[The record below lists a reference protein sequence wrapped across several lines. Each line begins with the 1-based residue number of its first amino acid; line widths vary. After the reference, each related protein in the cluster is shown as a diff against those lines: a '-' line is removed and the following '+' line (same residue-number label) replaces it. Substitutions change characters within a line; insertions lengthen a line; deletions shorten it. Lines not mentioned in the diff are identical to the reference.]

1 MGQRLNIEIVKNGR
15 VLANSYY
22 HWSGF
27 SNSAI
32 NLVIQIIQHYEYI
45 KKYNVEK
52 YIKNQ
57 DLLLAIRLL
66 EETGAGLNNTDI
78 ARNILKDETMNLK
91 LKECQGRNEG
101 IIGIIQEDIEET
113 RAKWDKDTH
122 ILQNKLDYANA
133 DRIDLAQQNKELRK
147 ENEEL
152 RKDYYNVIN
161 KIENK
166 IDILDIAISECIY
179 IDDDDKAYKKA
190 VKKDKLCLLNQK
202 RALQELLEGREI

>member
-1 MGQRLNIEIVKNGR
+1 MGQRLNIEIVKNGK

-27 SNSAI
+27 SNSAVNI
-32 NLVIQIIQHYEYI
+32 VIQIIQKYEYI
-45 KKYNVEK
+45 KKYKVEK

-101 IIGIIQEDIEET
+101 IIGITQEDIEET
-113 RAKWDKDTH
+113 RYWEEGRVSID
-122 ILQNKLDYANA
+122 IENKK
-133 DRIDLAQQNKELRK
+133 IDFEVID
-147 ENEEL
+147 EYTEEEL
-152 RKDYYNVIN
+152 KDYYDEEEIKELNI
-161 KIENK
+161 KK
-166 IDILDIAISECIY
+166 IDRNFKNISFEDIFALKAFI
-179 IDDDDKAYKKA
+179 DKAKYKEEYHFYNKNNNKY
-190 VKKDKLCLLNQK
+190 VFLIQ
-202 RALQELLEGREI
+202 

>member
-1 MGQRLNIEIVKNGR
+1 MGQRLNIEIVKNGK

-27 SNSAI
+27 SNSAVNI
-32 NLVIQIIQHYEYI
+32 VIQIIQKYEYI
-45 KKYNVEK
+45 KKYKVEK

-101 IIGIIQEDIEET
+101 IIGITQEDIEKT
-113 RAKWDKDTH
+113 RYWEEG
-122 ILQNKLDYANA
+122 
-133 DRIDLAQQNKELRK
+133 RVSID
-147 ENEEL
+147 
-152 RKDYYNVIN
+152 
-161 KIENK
+161 IENK
-166 IDILDIAISECIY
+166 KIDFEVINEYTEEELKDDYDEEEIKELNIKKIDRNFKNISFEDIFALKAFI
-179 IDDDDKAYKKA
+179 DKANYKKEYHFYNKNNNKY
-190 VKKDKLCLLNQK
+190 VFLIQ
-202 RALQELLEGREI
+202 

>member
-32 NLVIQIIQHYEYI
+32 NLVIQIIQNYEYI

-101 IIGIIQEDIEET
+101 IIGITQGDIEET
-113 RAKWDKDTH
+113 RAWEEG
-122 ILQNKLDYANA
+122 
-133 DRIDLAQQNKELRK
+133 RVSID
-147 ENEEL
+147 
-152 RKDYYNVIN
+152 
-161 KIENK
+161 IENK
-166 IDILDIAISECIY
+166 KLILM
-179 IDDDDKAYKKA
+179 
-190 VKKDKLCLLNQK
+190 
-202 RALQELLEGREI
+202 

>member
-32 NLVIQIIQHYEYI
+32 NLVIQIIQNYEYI

-57 DLLLAIRLL
+57 DLLFAIRLL
-66 EETGAGLNNTDI
+66 EETGAGLNNI
-78 ARNILKDETMNLK
+78 NKAMEILGDKTMNLK

-101 IIGIIQEDIEET
+101 IIGITQEDIEET
-113 RAKWDKDTH
+113 RDWEEG
-122 ILQNKLDYANA
+122 
-133 DRIDLAQQNKELRK
+133 RVSID
-147 ENEEL
+147 
-152 RKDYYNVIN
+152 
-161 KIENK
+161 IENK
-166 IDILDIAISECIY
+166 KIDFEVINEYTEEELKDDYDEKEIKELNIKKIDRNFKNISFEDIFELKAFIDKSIY
-179 IDDDDKAYKKA
+179 EKQYHFYNKNNNKYVFLI
-190 VKKDKLCLLNQK
+190 Q
-202 RALQELLEGREI
+202 

>member
-32 NLVIQIIQHYEYI
+32 NLVIQIIQKYEYI

-113 RAKWDKDTH
+113 RAWEEG
-122 ILQNKLDYANA
+122 
-133 DRIDLAQQNKELRK
+133 RVSID
-147 ENEEL
+147 
-152 RKDYYNVIN
+152 
-161 KIENK
+161 IENK
-166 IDILDIAISECIY
+166 KIDFDVIEEYTLEELKNDYDEEEMKELNIKKIDKNFKNISFEDIFELKAFI
-179 IDDDDKAYKKA
+179 DKANYKKEYYFYNKNNNKY
-190 VKKDKLCLLNQK
+190 VFLIQ
-202 RALQELLEGREI
+202 

>member
-32 NLVIQIIQHYEYI
+32 NLVIQIIQNYEYI

-113 RAKWDKDTH
+113 RAWEEG
-122 ILQNKLDYANA
+122 
-133 DRIDLAQQNKELRK
+133 RVSID
-147 ENEEL
+147 
-152 RKDYYNVIN
+152 
-161 KIENK
+161 IENK
-166 IDILDIAISECIY
+166 KIDFDVIEEYTLEELKNDYDEEVMKELNIKKIDKNFKNISFEDIFELKAF
-179 IDDDDKAYKKA
+179 IDNANYKKEYHFYNKNNNKY
-190 VKKDKLCLLNQK
+190 VFLIQ
-202 RALQELLEGREI
+202 

>member
-32 NLVIQIIQHYEYI
+32 NLVIQIIQNYEYI

-113 RAKWDKDTH
+113 RAWEEG
-122 ILQNKLDYANA
+122 
-133 DRIDLAQQNKELRK
+133 RVSID
-147 ENEEL
+147 
-152 RKDYYNVIN
+152 
-161 KIENK
+161 IENK
-166 IDILDIAISECIY
+166 KIDFDVIEEYTLEELKNDYYDEEEMKELNIKKIDKNFKNISFEDIFELKAFI
-179 IDDDDKAYKKA
+179 DKANYKKEYYFYNKNNNKY
-190 VKKDKLCLLNQK
+190 VFLIQ
-202 RALQELLEGREI
+202 

>member
-27 SNSAI
+27 SNLAI
-32 NLVIQIIQHYEYI
+32 NLVIQIIQNYEYI

-113 RAKWDKDTH
+113 RAWEEG
-122 ILQNKLDYANA
+122 
-133 DRIDLAQQNKELRK
+133 RVSID
-147 ENEEL
+147 
-152 RKDYYNVIN
+152 
-161 KIENK
+161 IENK
-166 IDILDIAISECIY
+166 KIDFDVIEEYTLEELKNDYYDEEEMKELNIKKIDKNFKNISFEDIFELKAFI
-179 IDDDDKAYKKA
+179 DKANYKKEYYFYNKNNNKY
-190 VKKDKLCLLNQK
+190 VFLIQ
-202 RALQELLEGREI
+202 

>member
-32 NLVIQIIQHYEYI
+32 NLVIQIIQNYEYI

-101 IIGIIQEDIEET
+101 IIGITQGDIEKT
-113 RAKWDKDTH
+113 RVWEEG
-122 ILQNKLDYANA
+122 
-133 DRIDLAQQNKELRK
+133 RVSID
-147 ENEEL
+147 
-152 RKDYYNVIN
+152 
-161 KIENK
+161 IENK
-166 IDILDIAISECIY
+166 KIDFDVIEEYTLEELKNDYDEEEIKELNIKKIDKNFKNISFEDIFELKAFI
-179 IDDDDKAYKKA
+179 DKANYKKEYYFYNKNNNKY
-190 VKKDKLCLLNQK
+190 VFLIQ
-202 RALQELLEGREI
+202 

>member
-32 NLVIQIIQHYEYI
+32 NLVIQIIQNYEYI

-101 IIGIIQEDIEET
+101 IIGITQKDIEET
-113 RAKWDKDTH
+113 RAWEEG
-122 ILQNKLDYANA
+122 
-133 DRIDLAQQNKELRK
+133 RVSID
-147 ENEEL
+147 
-152 RKDYYNVIN
+152 
-161 KIENK
+161 IENK
-166 IDILDIAISECIY
+166 KIDFDVIEEYTLEELKNDYDEEIKELNIKKIDKNFKNISFEDIFELKAFI
-179 IDDDDKAYKKA
+179 DKANYKKEYYFYNKNNNKY
-190 VKKDKLCLLNQK
+190 VFLIQ
-202 RALQELLEGREI
+202 

>member
-113 RAKWDKDTH
+113 RAWEEG
-122 ILQNKLDYANA
+122 
-133 DRIDLAQQNKELRK
+133 RVSID
-147 ENEEL
+147 
-152 RKDYYNVIN
+152 
-161 KIENK
+161 IENK
-166 IDILDIAISECIY
+166 KIDFDVIEEYTLEELKNDYDEEEMKELNIKKIDKNFKNISFEDIFELKAFI
-179 IDDDDKAYKKA
+179 DKANYKKEYYFYNKNNNKY
-190 VKKDKLCLLNQK
+190 VFLIQ
-202 RALQELLEGREI
+202 

>member
-1 MGQRLNIEIVKNGR
+1 MGQRLNIEIVKNGK

-27 SNSAI
+27 SNSAVNI
-32 NLVIQIIQHYEYI
+32 VIQIIQKYEYI
-45 KKYNVEK
+45 KKYKVEK

-101 IIGIIQEDIEET
+101 IIGITQEDIEKNE
-113 RAKWDKDTH
+113 
-122 ILQNKLDYANA
+122 IL
-133 DRIDLAQQNKELRK
+133 
-147 ENEEL
+147 
-152 RKDYYNVIN
+152 
-161 KIENK
+161 
-166 IDILDIAISECIY
+166 
-179 IDDDDKAYKKA
+179 
-190 VKKDKLCLLNQK
+190 
-202 RALQELLEGREI
+202 GRR